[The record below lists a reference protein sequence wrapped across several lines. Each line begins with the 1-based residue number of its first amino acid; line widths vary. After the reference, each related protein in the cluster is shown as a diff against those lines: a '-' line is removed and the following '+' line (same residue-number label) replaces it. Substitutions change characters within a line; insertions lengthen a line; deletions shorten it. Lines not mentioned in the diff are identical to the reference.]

1 MAVIQPSFYIDHET
15 ENGLLMGIYK
25 RVGGVIRKVSDG
37 TIVKHL
43 KEIPSTDNI
52 EESAKSAISTFNWKG
67 VAIGLGVVAV
77 IASGAII
84 AYNAIKK
91 KSSKQKQS
99 DFINGFNEAMKN
111 YLTAI
116 QTGDLSIALL
126 DDLIDHNVIVTLKNS
141 FHGRTVTTLSAT
153 GQDVFHKD
161 FTPFTEGFVYAEAN
175 NIAFDERQFNKND
188 VNSLSN
194 IKTCLQFQRKLFS
207 DLTA

>member
-1 MAVIQPSFYIDHET
+1 MAVIQPSFYIDPEI

-43 KEIPSTDNI
+43 KELPSNDNI

-84 AYNAIKK
+84 AYNTIKK

-111 YLTAI
+111 YLTVI
-116 QTGDLSIALL
+116 QTGDLSIELL
-126 DDLIDHNVIVTLKNS
+126 DDLIAHIDFIKTNADRKDIKIEISIEQFESLLK
-141 FHGRTVTTLSAT
+141 V
-153 GQDVFHKD
+153 
-161 FTPFTEGFVYAEAN
+161 VYDYSNKLAEAN
-175 NIAFDERQFNKND
+175 NISFDERQFNKHD

-194 IKTCLQFQRKLFS
+194 IKTCLQFQRKVFS
-207 DLTA
+207 DLAA

>member
-1 MAVIQPSFYIDHET
+1 MAVIQPSFYIDPEI

-43 KEIPSTDNI
+43 KELPSNDNI

-84 AYNAIKK
+84 AYNTIKK

-126 DDLIDHNVIVTLKNS
+126 DDLIAHIDFIKTNADRKDIKIEISIEQFKSLLK
-141 FHGRTVTTLSAT
+141 V
-153 GQDVFHKD
+153 
-161 FTPFTEGFVYAEAN
+161 VYDYSNKLAEAN
-175 NIAFDERQFNKND
+175 NIAFDKRQFNKHD

-194 IKTCLQFQRKLFS
+194 IKTCLQFQRKVFG
-207 DLTA
+207 DLAA